1 MEERLQK
8 FMARAGVGS
17 RRKCE
22 ELIAEGRVTVNGKV
36 AGLGSKVDPD
46 RDTVEVDGRPIAV
59 PSAHEYI
66 ILNKPA
72 GYVTTASDPQGRPTV
87 FDLVPNLPT
96 RVYPVGRLDMDTEG
110 VLLLTSDGD
119 AALVLTHP
127 RYGITKTYVAV
138 VKGRPSPTALARLTE
153 GVMLEDG
160 RAKAASARL
169 LQDGDR
175 SVPKGITPAPGEA
188 VVELVLNEGR
198 KREVKRMLA
207 EIGHPVVRL
216 VRTKFGPFTARGLRS
231 GAWRRLTPAEREML
245 LGLVEAK
252 IREHGRARVR
262 TTSRV

>member
-22 ELIAEGRVTVNGKV
+22 ELISGGRVRVNGKI
-36 AGLGSKVDPD
+36 ADLGSRVDPG
-46 RDTVEVDGRPIAV
+46 RDSVEVDGKVITV

-87 FDLVPNLPT
+87 LDLVPGLHA

-138 VKGRPSPTALARLTE
+138 VKGKPSAAALARLTE

-160 RAKAASARL
+160 PAKAASARL
-169 LQDGDR
+169 LHDGDR
-175 SVPKGITPAPGEA
+175 SVPKGITPGAGEA

-207 EIGHPVVRL
+207 GIGHPVVRL
-216 VRTKFGPFTARGLRS
+216 VRTRFGPFTTRGLRP
-231 GAWRRLTPAEREML
+231 GAWRRLTPAEKNMIL
-245 LGLVEAK
+245 SLVGAK
-252 IREHGRARVR
+252 IRERGRARVR
-262 TTSRV
+262 TTSRT